1 MPVSLAVLNKY
12 LLHALLSCVIHEASF
27 SWLSHW
33 QFLNYYKTEK
43 SGVLLVIKEKAGKVF
58 MMAK

>member
-1 MPVSLAVLNKY
+1 MPVAILNKY
-12 LLHALLSCVIHEASF
+12 LLHALLSYVIHSASF
-27 SWLSHW
+27 SRPSHW

-58 MMAK
+58 VMAK